1 MATLKLPKAELIA
14 RLEARKAE
22 IAAEYK
28 EAEDSTRAEL
38 NRRANLVS
46 DAEAYADYYEM
57 IATGLRDGTY
67 EMSNGKLRPTRR
79 GDKVPP
85 RPGTKDSAV
94 ELMRGIRG
102 GGSRFSYYADSQL
115 TEKIERQWPAQL
127 AEELK
132 PIDTAID
139 LLNIATDDVVE
150 VDASNYA
157 GMLSGDRRQRY
168 FL

>member
-1 MATLKLPKAELIA
+1 MATLKLPKNELIA

-38 NRRANLVS
+38 LRRSTLVS
-46 DAEAYADYYEM
+46 DAEAHADYYEM
-57 IATGLRDGTY
+57 IATGLRDGTFAVN
-67 EMSNGKLRPTRR
+67 NGKITTTRK

-85 RPGTKDSAV
+85 RPGTKGSAV

-132 PIDTAID
+132 PIDAAID
-139 LLNIATDDVVE
+139 LLNLATDEVVE
-150 VDASNYA
+150 VDGANYT